1 MSGVDIALWDL
12 LGKRF
17 EQPVYELLGYPR
29 AFAKTPYASVLFGD
43 TPADTLEKG
52 RATRSAGYQATKF
65 GWGPFGRS
73 TPEMDRDQLLA
84 AREGLGEDGHLL
96 VDAGTVWV
104 ADVARASQT
113 LPALQ
118 ETRALWL

>member
-1 MSGVDIALWDL
+1 MSS
-12 LGKRF
+12 KPQCF
-17 EQPVYELLGYPR
+17 
-29 AFAKTPYASVLFGD
+29 
-43 TPADTLEKG
+43 
-52 RATRSAGYQATKF
+52 TKF